1 MASPQRVSLLPG
13 AENHRHGRVSGDDG
27 LTKIVRTFH
36 ARFGSVKMGAA
47 VTARERL
54 AYVHREGKHAKDAA
68 DVEAA
73 AGDKEKVIEA
83 ADRIRDTAR
92 VRRGKTAER
101 LLATQVIELPLE
113 STAEQ
118 RQACADAFVADWRE
132 RGHQAVAV
140 VHVHGEEHKQPHLHV
155 EIAARPVH
163 ADGSVDRS
171 ATRLWA
177 GGHPAVEVKKERAR
191 AADIVNR
198 TCDPDPPYHPGGF
211 RDIGVERQPRTRIP
225 AGKFREA
232 REEIREARAAN
243 DTDEA
248 ARIEAKA
255 YAVSD
260 QERGGK
266 RDARVART
274 AEIIEFKAAGL
285 PARPSQRA
293 RLERRADKAE
303 ANVAT
308 LTDEKR
314 EAETQRREAVA
325 AARTE
330 EQATAKEDRK
340 ALAAELFIAK
350 IERSAFLTGVHREG
364 GRDLPDLETGEG
376 RDEAWVFARTE
387 MKARRDEVMK
397 QRERADT
404 AEKEGEGLR
413 GEVRQLQ
420 ALNEKQ
426 TKYVTDWHGNRKE
439 ELPDLATVE
448 GQSTAWAN
456 MRAWEA
462 KALKK
467 ARDEARAA
475 LTAATTAAK
484 ERDEQRLRADTAED
498 RVATLKAERQEQNR
512 DGRGTG
518 EAGGDDRRPDQ
529 GADRPGTEARRGGGA
544 EDHGAGRAER
554 PRAGGDRP
562 EGDDGREQTG
572 GVGQPASA
580 GGPHAVDGNVGG
592 DRGAA
597 PARGREGVESR
608 VVAAPDREDAGGLA
622 REHGPVEEPGVVE
635 THANRRGGD
644 DGADV
649 GGDRGD
655 DWNWL
660 LEVGDANPL
669 RRLAGQPDLAAPPS
683 DVVASRP
690 GGDAGPVTPPEAAK
704 PEKTEPPARPWKD
717 LSDDELVNH
726 WGGASRRRRAA
737 TTDENKDDAR
747 RKIEEL
753 HAEAGHRKTTLKTL
767 AARKQQREGRGGG
780 MEM

>member
-1 MASPQRVSLLPG
+1 MATAQRASLLPG

-27 LTKIVRTFH
+27 EARIVRTFH
-36 ARFGSVKMGAA
+36 ARFGSVKLGGA
-47 VTARERL
+47 VTARTRI
-54 AYVHREGKHAKDAA
+54 AYVHREGKHAGDAA
-68 DVEAA
+68 DVEAT

-83 ADRIRDTAR
+83 SDRIRDTAR

-118 RQACADAFVADWRE
+118 RRACADAFVADWRG

-140 VHVHGEEHKQPHLHV
+140 VHVHGEEHRQPHLHV

-163 ADGSVDRS
+163 ADGAVDRS

-232 REEIREARAAN
+232 REEIRAAP
-243 DTDEA
+243 EKA
-248 ARIEAKA
+248 AEIEAKA

-260 QERGGK
+260 KERGEK
-266 RDARVART
+266 REARLART
-274 AEIIEFKAAGL
+274 AEIIEFRAAGL

-293 RLERRADKAE
+293 RLAFAEPALKAERARTREAREGRDAWYHYYEKRKAGEKRRGEERDEQRTRADTAEGRVRELEDRQVQPLALTEKQMPVFEEVRTRYGFEGSIHDAQVQLLIFDKMHEERDKARDERKRREAETARAAALAEKEKTAEAVRLAREDEKKQVEEEAVKEIEWWAGETDKAEDEKKQAETRADKAE
-303 ANVAT
+303 TRV
-308 LTDEKR
+308 R
-314 EAETQRREAVA
+314 E
-325 AARTE
+325 
-330 EQATAKEDRK
+330 
-340 ALAAELFIAK
+340 
-350 IERSAFLTGVHREG
+350 
-364 GRDLPDLETGEG
+364 LET
-376 RDEAWVFARTE
+376 
-387 MKARRDEVMK
+387 
-397 QRERADT
+397 
-404 AEKEGEGLR
+404 L
-413 GEVRQLQ
+413 
-420 ALNEKQ
+420 
-426 TKYVTDWHGNRKE
+426 
-439 ELPDLATVE
+439 
-448 GQSTAWAN
+448 
-456 MRAWEA
+456 
-462 KALKK
+462 
-467 ARDEARAA
+467 
-475 LTAATTAAK
+475 
-484 ERDEQRLRADTAED
+484 ED
-498 RVATLKAERQEQNR
+498 ERQEQNR

-518 EAGGDDRRPDQ
+518 EAGGDGRRPDQ

-562 EGDDGREQTG
+562 EGDDGHEQTG

-597 PARGREGVESR
+597 PARGREGVESH
-608 VVAAPDREDAGGLA
+608 VVAAPGREDAEGLA
-622 REHGPVEEPGVVE
+622 REHGLVEEPGVVE
-635 THANRRGGD
+635 TPADRRGDGDGARVGD
-644 DGADV
+644 DG
-649 GGDRGD
+649 GS

-660 LEVGDANPL
+660 LDLDDAVHVPVHEQ
-669 RRLAGQPDLAAPPS
+669 RRVVAGPPPDVVVSGGGKGGEAAPE
-683 DVVASRP
+683 
-690 GGDAGPVTPPEAAK
+690 PP
-704 PEKTEPPARPWKD
+704 PPARPWKD

-726 WGGASRRRRAA
+726 WDGASRRRRRAGA
-737 TTDENKDDAR
+737 PDEQKADAR
-747 RKIEEL
+747 QKIVEL
-753 HAEAGHRKTTLKTL
+753 HAEAGHRNTTLKAL
-767 AARKQQREGRGGG
+767 DARKQQREGRGGG